1 MLDHVHR
8 PVSLETSAG
17 VRRTDC
23 ANGLTVLSEFVPGRR
38 TVAFGAW
45 VRYGT
50 LHEPAGQ
57 TGLAHLLEHMVFKGT
72 LRRTA
77 RELALALETL
87 GGSLDAYTEREF
99 TSYQARVL
107 DRHLGVAVD
116 VIGDLVFGARLAEE
130 DLALE
135 RQVILEEIAMVD
147 DTPDDVVFD
156 QHNELLWGDHPH
168 ARRILGTRDT
178 VQGLT
183 AEHLR
188 ALRDTHYRPAGLVV
202 AAAGNV
208 THEELLD
215 VLAAHGWLAQP
226 AVEVPAL
233 PVSAPVPHTGLR
245 EHHAR
250 KDIAQVHVVLGTN
263 GPRHGEPRR
272 YAFELL
278 GTLLGGGMSSR
289 LFQRV
294 REELGYAY
302 SVYHFHSPYSDTG
315 HHGVYLAS
323 APSTAQK
330 AVDAVRE
337 IVAEVAAHGLPEEEI
352 AAGRQQLAGQLV
364 LALESVSARM
374 YRAATAALY
383 HEPVRTVD
391 EMLAEVDAIDQG
403 SVAEVAREFFD
414 PARLTLVSHGPKAV
428 R

>member
-1 MLDHVHR
+1 MT
-8 PVSLETSAG
+8 PAG

-50 LHEPAGQ
+50 LHEQAEQ
-57 TGLAHLLEHMVFKGT
+57 MGLAHLLEHMVFKGT
-72 LRRTA
+72 ARRSA
-77 RELALALETL
+77 RDLALALESL

-116 VIGDLVFGARLAEE
+116 VIGDLVFNARLSDE

-135 RQVILEEIAMVD
+135 RQVILEEIAMVE
-147 DTPDDVVFD
+147 DTPDDLVFD
-156 QHNELLWGDHPH
+156 LHNEALWGDHPH
-168 ARRILGTRDT
+168 AYRILGTRDT
-178 VQGLT
+178 VQSLT
-183 AEHLR
+183 GDQLR
-188 ALRDTHYRPAGLVV
+188 GLRDSQYQPAGLVV

-208 THEELLD
+208 THEELLE
-215 VLAAHGWLAQP
+215 VLGAHGWLDREAVAVNTPVVAPPMAQVG
-226 AVEVPAL
+226 AQLHVP
-233 PVSAPVPHTGLR
+233 
-245 EHHAR
+245 R
-250 KDIAQVHVVLGTN
+250 KDIAQVHLVYGAQ

-278 GTLLGGGMSSR
+278 STLLGGGMSSR

-302 SVYHFHSPYSDTG
+302 SVYHFHSPYQDVG

-323 APSTAQK
+323 APGSAQK
-330 AVDAVRE
+330 ALDAVRE
-337 IVAEVAAHGLPEEEI
+337 IVADVAVNGMPEEEI

-364 LALESVSARM
+364 MSMESVSARM
-374 YRAATAALY
+374 YRAATSALY
-383 HEPVRTVD
+383 HEPLRTVD
-391 EMLAEVDAIDQG
+391 EMLARVDAIDEAA
-403 SVAEVAREFFD
+403 VAEVAKEYFN
-414 PARLTLVSHGPKAV
+414 PAHMTLVSHGPKAV

>member
-1 MLDHVHR
+1 MLDHVNR
-8 PVSLETSAG
+8 PVSFVTPAG

-50 LHEPAGQ
+50 LHEDAAQ
-57 TGLAHLLEHMVFKGT
+57 MGLSHLLEHMVFKGT
-72 LRRTA
+72 ARRSA
-77 RELALALETL
+77 RDLALALESL

-116 VIGDLVFGARLAEE
+116 VIGDLVFNARLSDE

-135 RQVILEEIAMVD
+135 RQVILEEIAMVE

-156 QHNELLWGDHPH
+156 LHNEALWGTHPH
-168 ARRILGTRDT
+168 AHRILGTRET
-178 VQGLT
+178 VQALT
-183 AEHLR
+183 GDQLRGLR
-188 ALRDTHYRPAGLVV
+188 ATQYQPAGLVV

-215 VLAAHGWLAQP
+215 VLGAHGWLDRE
-226 AVEVPAL
+226 AVA
-233 PVSAPVPHTGLR
+233 VSAPGVIAPVAQTGGR
-245 EHHAR
+245 VHHPR
-250 KDIAQVHVVLGTN
+250 KDIAQVHLVLGAE

-278 GTLLGGGMSSR
+278 STLLGGGMSSR

-302 SVYHFHSPYSDTG
+302 SVYHFHSPYRDAG

-323 APSTAQK
+323 APGSAQK
-330 AVDAVRE
+330 ALDAVRE
-337 IVAEVAAHGLPEEEI
+337 IVEEVALNGMPEDEI
-352 AAGRQQLAGQLV
+352 AAGRQQLAGQLMMS
-364 LALESVSARM
+364 LESVSARM

-391 EMLAEVDAIDQG
+391 EMLARVDAIDEAA
-403 SVAEVAREFFD
+403 VAEVAREYFD
-414 PARLTLVSHGPKAV
+414 PSRMTLVSHGPKAV